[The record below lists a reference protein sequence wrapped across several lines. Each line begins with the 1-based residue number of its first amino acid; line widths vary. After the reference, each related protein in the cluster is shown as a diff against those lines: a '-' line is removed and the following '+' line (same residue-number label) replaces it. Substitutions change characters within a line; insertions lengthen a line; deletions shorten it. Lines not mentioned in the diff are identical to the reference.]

1 MRLPLL
7 FQRLHVLIL
16 HPPLSSS
23 VIFITFKSCVECELS
38 LYIVSADIPLSLS
51 LFLSRSFFFAVGG
64 EGHRVRG
71 QEHRSGRAHG
81 GRNACICGEC
91 TLIGCLQML
100 IGCLDMLEL
109 RGVHGKG
116 SGEGGGEKDGG

>member
-51 LFLSRSFFFAVGG
+51 LSLFLFSLQWAGKDIVYEVRNTGVDERMVAAM
-64 EGHRVRG
+64 RVFVANVR
-71 QEHRSGRAHG
+71 
-81 GRNACICGEC
+81 
-91 TLIGCLQML
+91 
-100 IGCLDMLEL
+100 
-109 RGVHGKG
+109 
-116 SGEGGGEKDGG
+116 